1 MLDKAS
7 LKLGLDRAVL
17 QSMSGNKDSNVNGV
31 RKVTDSDCRATL
43 LISCSIFLFF
53 SKLAFWNPVWVICKF
68 DAFRQIQQFS
78 KKEIE
83 DLLRKGAYAAIMDE
97 NDEGSRFCEEDI
109 DQILQ
114 RRATTITIESEGKG
128 STFSKASFVASEN
141 RTDIAL
147 DDPEFWQKWAKKA
160 DIDMDTINRKVKLC
174 CFIFLVKKF
183 IWEL

>member
-1 MLDKAS
+1 
-7 LKLGLDRAVL
+7 
-17 QSMSGNKDSNVNGV
+17 
-31 RKVTDSDCRATL
+31 
-43 LISCSIFLFF
+43 
-53 SKLAFWNPVWVICKF
+53 
-68 DAFRQIQQFS
+68 
-78 KKEIE
+78 
-83 DLLRKGAYAAIMDE
+83 MDE

-160 DIDMDTINRKVKLC
+160 DIDMDTLNRKVEC
-174 CFIFLVKKF
+174 CVCNLVLIFMRLMRKSVISSF
-183 IWEL
+183 LETSCRILL

>member
-1 MLDKAS
+1 
-7 LKLGLDRAVL
+7 
-17 QSMSGNKDSNVNGV
+17 
-31 RKVTDSDCRATL
+31 
-43 LISCSIFLFF
+43 
-53 SKLAFWNPVWVICKF
+53 
-68 DAFRQIQQFS
+68 
-78 KKEIE
+78 
-83 DLLRKGAYAAIMDE
+83 MDE

-160 DIDMDTINRKVKLC
+160 DIDVDSMNRKVCEILNLTCAHPLIARVRCWFASPNRTPSLLTLPESASKLASTPVYG
-174 CFIFLVKKF
+174 VKVGSCL
-183 IWEL
+183 IWTVMMSIRLPIPDSPAPPDVPTATAAEVMDALTASGLRNTCSSMGE